1 MVENFLFSH
10 FLLENA
16 DIVRRDLVWV
26 TLRNQRVKET
36 GTPCQPW
43 DYNIFQ
49 QLKITLNL
57 FSILTGQRYCQ
68 YTRDCAEPSNCLPP
82 IANLTFPTV
91 WEYLQLGADLSKG
104 IFEQS
109 DNAVALRSLKTHGV
123 NGSLEFYSNSQWTA
137 VRALTPSNALVLGKT
152 SYLR

>member
-1 MVENFLFSH
+1 M
-10 FLLENA
+10 
-16 DIVRRDLVWV
+16 
-26 TLRNQRVKET
+26 
-36 GTPCQPW
+36 
-43 DYNIFQ
+43 
-49 QLKITLNL
+49 NL
-57 FSILTGQRYCQ
+57 FSILTGKQYCQ
-68 YTRDCAEPSNCLPP
+68 YTQDCAEQSNCLPP

-109 DNAVALRSLKTHGV
+109 DNAVALCSLKTHGV
-123 NGSLEFYSNSQWTA
+123 NGSLEFYNNSQWTA